1 MAGIY
6 KPLKENIKK
15 AADIIRSGGICAFP
29 TETVYG
35 LGGDAFRPDAAAKIF
50 EAKKRPFFDPLISH
64 ISELSAL
71 GKLAASPSEKVMDIA
86 GKFWPG
92 PLTLVLKKSPSVPDI
107 VTSGLETMA
116 VRMPDHPVALE
127 LIREAGTPVAAPSA
141 NPFGCLSPTTAE
153 HVLAGLGDAIEMILD
168 GGPCRVGLESTIIK
182 EEDDGTFTLLR
193 PGGTPVEELEK
204 ITGPLNRKP
213 HLKKTEAP
221 GMLPYHYAP
230 EKPVIICSSRSGM
243 DFGDMEAAFLFFRDP
258 GKDLIRR
265 IGERAAVLSPEGDLG
280 RAAAEIFAAL
290 HTLDKMPV
298 KRIYAEAVP
307 EEGLGLAIMDR
318 IKKAAQKYRNQ

>member
-6 KPLKENIKK
+6 RPVRENIKK
-15 AADIIRSGGICAFP
+15 AADIIRNGGICAFP

-35 LGGDAFRPDAAAKIF
+35 LGGDAFRSDAAAKIF

-64 ISELSAL
+64 ISDLSGL
-71 GKLAASPSEKVMDIA
+71 ERLAASPSEKVMDIA
-86 GKFWPG
+86 EKFWPG

-168 GGPCRVGLESTIIK
+168 GGPCRVGVESTIIK
-182 EEDDGTFTLLR
+182 EEDNSTFTLLR

-213 HLKKTEAP
+213 SLKKTEAP

-230 EKPVIICSSRSGM
+230 EKPVIICRSTAEM
-243 DFGDMEAAFLFFRDP
+243 DFSDSEAAFLLFRDP
-258 GKDLIRR
+258 GMELIRMTGDR
-265 IGERAAVLSPEGDLG
+265 TAVLSPAGDLCQ
-280 RAAAEIFAAL
+280 AAAGIFAAL
-290 HTLDKMPV
+290 HKLDKMPV

-307 EEGLGLAIMDR
+307 EKGLGLAIMDR
-318 IKKAAQKYRNQ
+318 IRKASQKYNNQ